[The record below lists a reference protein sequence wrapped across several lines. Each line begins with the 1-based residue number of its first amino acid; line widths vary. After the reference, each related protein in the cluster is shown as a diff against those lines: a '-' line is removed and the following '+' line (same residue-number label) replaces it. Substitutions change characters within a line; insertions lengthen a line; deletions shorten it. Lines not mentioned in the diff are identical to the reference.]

1 MIPRSI
7 LVRVMPILASLLLVG
22 VIELGVAY
30 GGVPE
35 YLFPPPS
42 QVAIELWNNLPSY
55 LPHLLLTVIEAMIG
69 FLVGNVLAAVF
80 ALGFSQVT
88 MLRIGIYPL
97 VIGFQAIPIL
107 AIAPF
112 VAIWFG
118 TDILGKSV
126 VAALICYFPATVIM
140 TDALTN
146 LNKDALKF
154 LSSLGANRGD
164 VFRYLALP
172 SSVPASL
179 AALQV
184 SSTLCFVGAIVA
196 EISGSESGIGFLIL
210 KASYEYQT
218 KTLFAV
224 LVLVSVVTLAFFLVV
239 RTASTRLT
247 RRFSLRYANTD
258 T

>member
-7 LVRVMPILASLLLVG
+7 EVFVVPIVASLLLVG
-22 VIELGVAY
+22 VIELWVVYGDVA
-30 GGVPE
+30 E
-35 YLFPPPS
+35 YLFPRPS
-42 QVAIELWNNLPSY
+42 QVVIELWNNLPMY
-55 LPHLLLTVIEAMIG
+55 LPHLFLTTIEAMIG
-69 FLVGNVLAAVF
+69 FVVGNVLAAVF

-88 MLRIGIYPL
+88 LLRIGIYPV
-97 VIGFQAIPIL
+97 VIGFQAVPIL

-154 LSSLGANRGD
+154 LSSLGADRGD

-184 SSTLCFVGAIVA
+184 TSTLCFVGAIVA
-196 EISGSESGIGFLIL
+196 EIAGSEGGVGFLIL
-210 KASYEYQT
+210 KASYEYRT

-224 LVLVSVVTLAFFLVV
+224 LILVSVVTLAFFLVV
-239 RTASTRLT
+239 RTASARLT